1 MDFRIQ
7 YVTEWGESLAV
18 VLGGRKYPMAWQD
31 GGIWTVSVPDCP
43 AAALKDYTYVVLR
56 DGLVWRTEWQHHHRP
71 RIPAGRRCDDA
82 WIDCP
87 IAGCPFP
94 RAHQADLFDR
104 PGFRGAG
111 TAVPVFSLR
120 TADDFGIGDFRDL
133 RPLVD
138 WAVATGQCIIQ
149 LLPVNDTTR
158 RGEWED
164 SYPYSPIS
172 SFALHPLYLRL
183 QDLGIRKTAAFTAE
197 QTALNALPEIDWPRV
212 AKAKMAWIRKA
223 YLARGARDLAGAACR
238 KFATENAFWLDEYAA
253 FCARRDGLEPE
264 YYVWMQYHLD
274 KQLSEEVRYAR
285 THGVYFKGDLPIG
298 VSADSAEAH
307 FHPELF
313 NLDCSAGAPPDYFSA
328 DGQNWGFPTYNWEA
342 MEADGYAWW
351 KSRLRVMSRYFD
363 AFRIDHIIGWFRI
376 WEIPVSCRS
385 GLQGHFNP
393 ALPYSAEELD
403 GLGFGRFIRCHL
415 IAENLGICSSAAPD
429 KPAATAG
436 LFLEDPHRAGWYH
449 PFIGARDTEAYRNLP
464 EDLRHRFD
472 ELYVDFF
479 YHRHDAFW
487 YRNAEKKLPELLGAT
502 GMLACGEDLGMVPDC
517 LPGVMEHEK
526 ILSLKMRGYDGPT
539 RTLSVCA
546 TSSHD
551 TATLR
556 MSCPEDPSPETVRG
570 MLAEVLAYP
579 SMLAIFPIQDWL
591 ALSGDLRN
599 PDRNERINEPAD
611 PHHHWRWRLHLDL
624 SAFTTAEGSSSQKK
638 AHRNLSAVAAFNSTL
653 RELLAESGRLQSP
666 FSSTKRPV
674 FVDKPPK

>member
-18 VLGGRKYPMAWQD
+18 VLEGRKYPMAWQD
-31 GGIWTVSVPDCP
+31 GGIWSVSIPDCP
-43 AAALKDYTYVVLR
+43 AEALKDYTYVVLR
-56 DGLVWRTEWQHHHRP
+56 DGLVWRTEWQHHHRS
-71 RIPAGRRCDDA
+71 RIPAGHRCDDA

-120 TADDFGIGDFRDL
+120 TADDFGMGDFRDL

-197 QTALNALPEIDWPRV
+197 QTALNALPEIDWPHV

-285 THGVYFKGDLPIG
+285 AHGVYFKGDLPIG

-313 NLDCSAGAPPDYFSA
+313 NLDSSAGAPPDYFSA

-385 GLQGHFNP
+385 GLMGHFNP

-403 GLGFGRFIRCHL
+403 GLGFGQFIRCHL

-449 PFIGARDTEAYRNLP
+449 PFIGARDTAAYRSLP
-464 EDLRHRFD
+464 EDLRRRFD

-556 MSCPEDPSPETVRG
+556 MSCPEDPSPETVRS

-591 ALSGDLRN
+591 ALSGELRN

-624 SAFTTAEGSSSQKK
+624 SV
-638 AHRNLSAVAAFNSTL
+638 LSYPSATAAFHSTL
-653 RELLAESGRLQSP
+653 RELLAESGRLY
-666 FSSTKRPV
+666 TKE
-674 FVDKPPK
+674 

>member
-18 VLGGRKYPMAWQD
+18 VLEGRKYPMAWQD
-31 GGIWTVSVPDCP
+31 GGIWSVSIPDCP
-43 AAALKDYTYVVLR
+43 AEALKDYTYVVLR
-56 DGLVWRTEWQHHHRP
+56 DGLVWRTEWQHHHRS
-71 RIPAGRRCDDA
+71 RIPAGHRCDDA

-120 TADDFGIGDFRDL
+120 TADDFGMGDFRDL

-197 QTALNALPEIDWPRV
+197 QTALNALPEIDWPHV

-285 THGVYFKGDLPIG
+285 AHGVCFKGDLPIG

-385 GLQGHFNP
+385 GLMGHFNP

-403 GLGFGRFIRCHL
+403 SLGFGSDCLEARGAFSPVPCDEGVQ
-415 IAENLGICSSAAPD
+415 AVAAG
-429 KPAATAG
+429 KPEAG

-449 PFIGARDTEAYRNLP
+449 PFIGARETEAYRSLP
-464 EDLRHRFD
+464 EDLRRRFD

-556 MSCPEDPSPETVRG
+556 MSCPEDPSPETVRS

-591 ALSGDLRN
+591 ALSGELRN

-624 SAFTTAEGSSSQKK
+624 SV
-638 AHRNLSAVAAFNSTL
+638 LSYPSATAAFHSTL
-653 RELLAESGRLQSP
+653 RELLAESGRL
-666 FSSTKRPV
+666 
-674 FVDKPPK
+674 

>member
-18 VLGGRKYPMAWQD
+18 VLEGRKYPMAWQD

-56 DGLVWRTEWQHHHRP
+56 DGLVWRTEWQHHHRS
-71 RIPAGRRCDDA
+71 RIPAGHRCDDA

-197 QTALNALPEIDWPRV
+197 QTVLNALPEIDWPRV

-223 YLARGARDLAGAACR
+223 FLARGERDLSSAACR
-238 KFATENAFWLDEYAA
+238 KFAAENAFWLDEYAA

-285 THGVYFKGDLPIG
+285 AHGVYFKGDLPIG

-313 NLDCSAGAPPDYFSA
+313 NLDSSAGAPPDYFSA

-449 PFIGARDTEAYRNLP
+449 PFIGARETEAYRSLP
-464 EDLRHRFD
+464 EDLRRRFD

-487 YRNAEKKLPELLGAT
+487 QRNAEKKLPELLGAT

-624 SAFTTAEGSSSQKK
+624 SV
-638 AHRNLSAVAAFNSTL
+638 LSYPSATAAFHSTL

>member
-1 MDFRIQ
+1 M
-7 YVTEWGESLAV
+7 TEWGESLAV

-43 AAALKDYTYVVLR
+43 AEALKDYTYVVLR
-56 DGLVWRTEWQHHHRP
+56 DGLVWRTEWQHHHRS
-71 RIPAGRRCDDA
+71 RIPAGHRCDDA

-120 TADDFGIGDFRDL
+120 TADDFGMGDFRDL

-197 QTALNALPEIDWPRV
+197 QTALNALPEIDWPHV

-223 YLARGARDLAGAACR
+223 YLARGARDLSSAACR

-285 THGVYFKGDLPIG
+285 AHGVCFKGDLPIG

-376 WEIPVSCRS
+376 WEIPLSCRS
-385 GLQGHFNP
+385 GLMGHFNP

-403 GLGFGRFIRCHL
+403 SLGFGSDCLEARGAFSPVPCDEGVQ
-415 IAENLGICSSAAPD
+415 AVAAG
-429 KPAATAG
+429 KPEAG

-449 PFIGARDTEAYRNLP
+449 PFIGARETEAYRSLP
-464 EDLRHRFD
+464 EDLRRRFD

-556 MSCPEDPSPETVRG
+556 MSCPEDPSPETVRD

-591 ALSGDLRN
+591 ALSGELRN

-624 SAFTTAEGSSSQKK
+624 SV
-638 AHRNLSAVAAFNSTL
+638 LSYPSATAAFHSTL
-653 RELLAESGRLQSP
+653 RELLAESGRLY
-666 FSSTKRPV
+666 TKE
-674 FVDKPPK
+674 